1 MNDSTSGMIVQEE
14 FGKQRNDDVK
24 KDISTDV
31 ASTNGSKTM
40 VCFCSKMI
48 WIRIKCNKI
57 FILKY
62 FLHLI
67 YVKN

>member
-1 MNDSTSGMIVQEE
+1 MNDRPSGMIVQEE

-40 VCFCSKMI
+40 VGFCSKMI
-48 WIRIKCNKI
+48 
-57 FILKY
+57 
-62 FLHLI
+62 
-67 YVKN
+67 

>member
-1 MNDSTSGMIVQEE
+1 MNDRPSGMIVQEE

-48 WIRIKCNKI
+48 
-57 FILKY
+57 
-62 FLHLI
+62 
-67 YVKN
+67 